1 MENEEHKKG
10 RDKMK
15 DKKEQIIFMQN
26 SISCHIYKVERVHRM
41 GLLFVLH
48 GNRTNCH
55 QQQYES
61 CGFEPNLLIIQVF
74 RGKYVIR
81 SPL

>member
-1 MENEEHKKG
+1 MTLSERKKNLHGKGSKKG
-10 RDKMK
+10 QDKLK
-15 DKKEQIIFMQN
+15 DKKQIIFMQN

-55 QQQYES
+55 QQQYETDTCFVS
-61 CGFEPNLLIIQVF
+61 VESG
-74 RGKYVIR
+74 
-81 SPL
+81 

>member
-1 MENEEHKKG
+1 
-10 RDKMK
+10 
-15 DKKEQIIFMQN
+15 MQN
-26 SISCHIYKVERVHRM
+26 SISCHIYKVERVHHT

-61 CGFEPNLLIIQVF
+61 VADLNQIYLLF
-74 RGKYVIR
+74 KSLGANM
-81 SPL
+81 